1 MDHVFTFTIADNRIW
16 FRNYQVNRNVAEL
29 DALYYLYTSVN
40 CIKDFFLFIHL
51 LLFRDIR
58 IAAQKVLWRGF
69 SFCAVSVAVE
79 SVIV

>member
-1 MDHVFTFTIADNRIW
+1 MVQKLSGEQKRRRARRTLLFIYECKL
-16 FRNYQVNRNVAEL
+16 YQR
-29 DALYYLYTSVN
+29 
-40 CIKDFFLFIHL
+40 FFLFIHL

-79 SVIV
+79 HGGKYLSVSQ

>member
-1 MDHVFTFTIADNRIW
+1 MVQKLSGEQKRRRVGARRTLLFIYECKL
-16 FRNYQVNRNVAEL
+16 YQR
-29 DALYYLYTSVN
+29 
-40 CIKDFFLFIHL
+40 FFLFIHL

-79 SVIV
+79 HGGKYLSVSQ